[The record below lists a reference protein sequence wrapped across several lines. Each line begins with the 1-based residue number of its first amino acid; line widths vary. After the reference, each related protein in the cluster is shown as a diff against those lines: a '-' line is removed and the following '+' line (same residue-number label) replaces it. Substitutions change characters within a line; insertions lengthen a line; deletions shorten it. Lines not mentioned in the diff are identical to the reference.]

1 MYPNLLRVSMPRS
14 SLPNNYY
21 LILGR
26 VSAAI
31 ILSIV
36 EKIFDSLQDNA
47 VLSVS
52 NNGKKVSSPISSF
65 FSSAASPSELV
76 LFLLSSHEKKY
87 CKYKNHRLARNL
99 S

>member
-1 MYPNLLRVSMPRS
+1 MMSHNTVGTYPNLLRVSMPRS

-26 VSAAI
+26 VSSAI
-31 ILSIV
+31 VLSIV

-65 FSSAASPSELV
+65 FQFCCKSFRACAFFT
-76 LFLLSSHEKKY
+76 FLP
-87 CKYKNHRLARNL
+87 
-99 S
+99 